1 MIKMAEWGAITMF
14 DNEIMMQGERLKKIR
29 QIILGATQEEI
40 SAGVC
45 TRTMICLIENNKQ
58 KLSYNL
64 AYRISKN
71 LNRIAKEKGMDL
83 SLITP
88 KELLIDEDEQAN
100 YVFQNNILNELHK
113 IEINSIDINFLEK
126 KISESEELIEKYN
139 ITDDKKIDFYKLS
152 ADLYYYKH
160 SYSKSD
166 QMCDLGLKISINSQN
181 SFEEVNLYIYKSRNN
196 IFTENYARALQQL
209 DYAEK
214 LNNSIVNDD
223 LSVMILHFRGLTYK
237 KLGEYDSALKY
248 FEILKQFEIKDYKM
262 LLKVKMVYANCF
274 NDYHKFDEAEKEY
287 KETLS
292 IAMNYDDK
300 GFISMTYRNLSEL
313 YFNKKDYKTA
323 AMYIKESLIYSLNSE
338 YLNEI
343 LYLAAKVLIYVNEDV
358 ETYLLQALELC
369 EKNDKENLSLIE
381 QVIYELVLIYIKKED
396 KENLMLMADKAKEL
410 NIDYSL
416 IYSEIG
422 EYYRGRN
429 EEKSKYFSRKSREK
443 MKQIKKIF
451 HYIF

>member
-1 MIKMAEWGAITMF
+1 MF
-14 DNEIMMQGERLKKIR
+14 DNEIMTQGERLKKYRINM
-29 QIILGATQEEI
+29 LGASQDEI
-40 SAGVC
+40 SEGVC
-45 TRTMICLIENNKQ
+45 SRIMISLIENNKQ
-58 KLSYNL
+58 RLSYNL
-64 AYRISKN
+64 AQGIAKN
-71 LNRIAKEKGMDL
+71 LNKIAKKKGL
-83 SLITP
+83 NISLIAPT
-88 KELLIDEDEQAN
+88 ELMINADEQAN
-100 YVFQNNILNELHK
+100 YIFQYDILDKLHK
-113 IEINSIDINFLEK
+113 IETNSIEINFLEK
-126 KISESEELIEKYN
+126 KISEAEKLIEKYS

-181 SFEEVNLYIYKSRNN
+181 SFEEVNFCIYKSRNN

-214 LNNSIVNDD
+214 LNDSIVNDD

-287 KETLS
+287 KETLN

-323 AMYIKESLIYSLNSE
+323 AMYIKESLIYSINSE

-358 ETYLLQALELC
+358 ETHLLQALELC

-422 EYYRGRN
+422 EYYRDRN
-429 EEKSKYFSRKSREK
+429 EEKSKYFYKKSREK